1 MEFSIIETGSK
12 QYKVSK
18 GDKLWV
24 ELLHEKDG
32 AKLTFKPLFHWDGKT
47 AQIGK
52 PQLSGQAVEAKVV
65 GEVRGDKLRI
75 VKKKAKKRYQRA
87 MGHRQNYTVIE
98 ITKI

>member
-1 MEFSIIETGSK
+1 MEFAIIETGSK

-24 ELLHEKDG
+24 ELLHKKEG
-32 AKLTFKPLFHWDGKT
+32 AKLSFKPLFYWDGK
-47 AQIGK
+47 AAKIGK
-52 PQLSGQAVEAKVV
+52 PQLSDHVVEAKVV
-65 GEVRGDKLRI
+65 GEIRGEKLRI

-98 ITKI
+98 ILKT